1 MPFDSG
7 NPEAFS
13 RSVEQIRQLQQSHT
27 SSALDE
33 AQQQQ
38 QQQHMVHVVCRRG
51 NDSQLAVEQ
60 LHNAGITRSMDL
72 IGGLQGWAQQQDAS
86 FPLY

>member
-1 MPFDSG
+1 MPYDAG
-7 NPEAFS
+7 NPGAFS
-13 RSVEQIRQLQQSHT
+13 SSVEQIRQLQQSKKSCDH
-27 SSALDE
+27 DK

-38 QQQHMVHVVCRRG
+38 VHMVHVVCRRG

-60 LHNAGITRSMDL
+60 LHKAGMGNCMDL

-86 FPLY
+86 FPMY